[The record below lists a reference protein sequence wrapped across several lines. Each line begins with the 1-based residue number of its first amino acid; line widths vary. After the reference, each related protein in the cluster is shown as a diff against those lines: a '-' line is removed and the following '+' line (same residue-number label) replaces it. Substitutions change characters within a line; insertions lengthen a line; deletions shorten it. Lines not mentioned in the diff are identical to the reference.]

1 MEDFPKQGMHI
12 LHLKVWKSIAAYLKP
27 MRFVSLQNNQVL
39 PNKSKLYSFTLNSGV
54 DIEDN
59 DIIRTDRSKMRGFK
73 FY

>member
-1 MEDFPKQGMHI
+1 
-12 LHLKVWKSIAAYLKP
+12 